1 MYHKSHAVI
10 RARLRAA
17 NLYAIAADVSL
28 DDANKALE
36 SKKSFDPSA
45 AILLSS
51 LALGLALT
59 FVKLCSPSM

>member
-1 MYHKSHAVI
+1 MYHRSQPAI

-28 DDANKALE
+28 DDANKALQR
-36 SKKSFDPSA
+36 KKGIDPSA

-51 LALGLALT
+51 LALGLVLT
-59 FVKLCSPSM
+59 CVKLCCPSM